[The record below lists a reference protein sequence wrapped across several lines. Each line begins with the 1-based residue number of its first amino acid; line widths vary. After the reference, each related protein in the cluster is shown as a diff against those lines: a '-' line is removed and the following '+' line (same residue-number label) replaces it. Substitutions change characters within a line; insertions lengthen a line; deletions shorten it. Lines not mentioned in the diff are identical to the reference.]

1 MTKEQEVE
9 QMCKFLIKNGD
20 DDYIIKESEHNFQI
34 KYIILMYF
42 YPSADTYRRLF
53 RIDFDNKIV
62 TAESVD
68 NPTKYPVDWNEFI
81 NSAHSHL
88 GKRIRGI
95 VEQKIKVEEERRIEC
110 RLNRRVDLELR
121 MAE

>member
-68 NPTKYPVDWNEFI
+68 NPSKQSVDWNTFI
-81 NSAHSHL
+81 DSAHKQL
-88 GKRIRGI
+88 RKRMKKVI
-95 VEQKIKVEEERRIEC
+95 ELKIKVEEERSIEC
-110 RLNRRVDLELR
+110 RLNRRLDLELR